1 MAKGSGQ
8 ERSFRAHRA
17 QSDGRGGAPQAA
29 NCEANRKLQADI
41 ASLRPVPRAW
51 WHSFGFSAEE
61 GWREDGFCVAFAT
74 DERRFARAQVLKLA
88 RAYRQAAIYQFS
100 YKDGVLLREV
110 VWCDPTKQEQ
120 AAEAPERMAPLRMPP
135 QSELADVGG
144 AGFIDLQL
152 VKV

>member
-1 MAKGSGQ
+1 MGEA
-8 ERSFRAHRA
+8 
-17 QSDGRGGAPQAA
+17 APAA
-29 NCEANRKLQADI
+29 VNREANRKLQADI

-135 QSELADVGG
+135 ESELADVGG
-144 AGFIDLQL
+144 ARDL
-152 VKV
+152 